1 MSRTSSAK
9 RGYAT
14 DEEGTYEKGALL
26 PTNVVSSGTGGCSP
40 YGCRKCSKRAYSDG
54 GYEEDRYMDRLAR
67 HARSK
72 LLSPDKVRKIAEERF
87 NPEEVLEG
95 GDEGSRNCC
104 VRKTYSGSLLGD
116 MRRVASY
123 VCTENYEGECKWRSC
138 REPSTACMY
147 LVEHRITIKE
157 DGNKAAVGG
166 VSVKKSILVSG
177 CTMKEA
183 QSEAD
188 NDFFSQK

>member
-1 MSRTSSAK
+1 MSRTSSRSM
-9 RGYAT
+9 RGYDA
-14 DEEGTYEKGALL
+14 DESTYGKEV
-26 PTNVVSSGTGGCSP
+26 PSTNVVSGAGGCSP

-54 GYEEDRYMDRLAR
+54 GYEEDGRYMDRLAR

-95 GDEGSRNCC
+95 GDERSRNCC

-147 LVEHRITIKE
+147 LVEHRVNIKE
-157 DGNKAAVGG
+157 DGNKAVGG
-166 VSVKKSILVSG
+166 VAVRKSILIPG